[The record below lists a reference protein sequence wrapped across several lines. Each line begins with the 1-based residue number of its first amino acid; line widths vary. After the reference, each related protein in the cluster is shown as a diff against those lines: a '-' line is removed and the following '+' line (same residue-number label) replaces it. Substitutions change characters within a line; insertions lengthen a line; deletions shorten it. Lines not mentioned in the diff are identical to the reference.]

1 MKQAKKFLAFFFS
14 PQKILFSRRSS
25 SSVDHCSFYRNALVF
40 WLLTLLSMW
49 GSRKFFVRRPAQNIS
64 SFFFCWKIYFLLL
77 LSKDWFRWAPCLNA
91 AGCTLP
97 NQTNHLLVI
106 FLLWAPMLCCLLLVA
121 QQSWVS
127 HKYQWVIALFYCMW
141 YIHTVLFS
149 ASSLPCLV
157 HGFMRV
163 WRQLLQMTFCG
174 SKLLLWLGTMS

>member
-1 MKQAKKFLAFFFS
+1 
-14 PQKILFSRRSS
+14 
-25 SSVDHCSFYRNALVF
+25 
-40 WLLTLLSMW
+40 MW

-127 HKYQWVIALFYCMW
+127 HKYQWVIALFLLYVIYTHSTFLC
-141 YIHTVLFS
+141 LFTS
-149 ASSLPCLV
+149 LLGAWVYKGLKTASP
-157 HGFMRV
+157 
-163 WRQLLQMTFCG
+163 MTFCG